1 MDSDRTLLHTSC
13 MEVTVNRKVPVGLK
27 EGSSSALVLWLV
39 NAVRLTEKH
48 VGGLGAGFQTRAEK
62 TMIAAG
68 SCLMLIGTPHI
79 NIQWDLNG
87 IVHWFTGILIRFR
100 IGCRT
105 RLLAILVNL
114 RLRYLFLFNTH
125 VPDIFSRSVLT
136 TSVECP
142 RHRLRNMDTFDLS
155 FTYLLTAETSS
166 YYRTLR
172 ATMPT
177 LLGLRLILVLV
188 LLTLSCIS
196 LGLVRMDDLDISK
209 QPQSLHL
216 LCLIKIMC
224 IDEFRTIVKCK
235 LRTDIRRTRLPFTGD
250 IGRQILVGGG
260 GMYKGTTTDV
270 RINVVFLEMMALV
283 RRKDTQI

>member
-27 EGSSSALVLWLV
+27 EGMFGSSSALVLWLV

-209 QPQSLHL
+209 QPQSLVCNL
-216 LCLIKIMC
+216 PRFLCRADISL
-224 IDEFRTIVKCK
+224 KCK

>member
-209 QPQSLHL
+209 QPQSLVCNL
-216 LCLIKIMC
+216 PRFLCRADISL
-224 IDEFRTIVKCK
+224 KCK

>member
-1 MDSDRTLLHTSC
+1 

-68 SCLMLIGTPHI
+68 SCLILIGTPHI
-79 NIQWDLNG
+79 NCQWDLNG
-87 IVHWFTGILIRFR
+87 IVHWFTGILYDQVQN
-100 IGCRT
+100 
-105 RLLAILVNL
+105 RLSTVSNSRKPVTELSF
-114 RLRYLFLFNTH
+114 FLFQCTW
-125 VPDIFSRSVLT
+125 
-136 TSVECP
+136 
-142 RHRLRNMDTFDLS
+142 LRNVDTFDLS

-177 LLGLRLILVLV
+177 LLGLRLSTWGWIGIRDIESNFGNKSREISVKTDTNVHILVCFGFFHAIIFCFPHIGTPPIVPDKNHNTVTSALV
-188 LLTLSCIS
+188 PGSGELSVFS
-196 LGLVRMDDLDISK
+196 
-209 QPQSLHL
+209 
-216 LCLIKIMC
+216 
-224 IDEFRTIVKCK
+224 
-235 LRTDIRRTRLPFTGD
+235 LPFTGD
-250 IGRQILVGGG
+250 IGRQRLVKVTLKCIK
-260 GMYKGTTTDV
+260 YEVQGTTTDV